1 MSLDSD
7 GWPVVEEQKAWDEN
21 VPAVHV
27 EEIDLDEWAEESPK
41 PKKKDGR
48 SSKKARD
55 GRRATSGSFKK
66 GEDGGDFYRNPDLQ
80 KPVPGE
86 GFLRDLRNCL
96 INPKC
101 RDRTPGEKL
110 ARRMF
115 DGNPAQFRKEL
126 KELEAEERS
135 AKDNTINSGP
145 DLGHDAACRVL
156 DRLLAE
162 ATS

>member
-1 MSLDSD
+1 MDDVLQDHLPAES
-7 GWPVVEEQKAWDEN
+7 PVNDVLTD
-21 VPAVHV
+21 
-27 EEIDLDEWAEESPK
+27 EIDEESADVGPPRL

-48 SSKKARD
+48 SSANAKKNRKAGPTAFGKID
-55 GRRATSGSFKK
+55 PHY
-66 GEDGGDFYRNPDLQ
+66 YRKRPP

-86 GFLRDLRNCL
+86 GFLRDLRHCL
-96 INPKC
+96 INPKIQ
-101 RDRTPGEKL
+101 DRTPGEKL
-110 ARRMF
+110 ARKLF
-115 DGNPAQFRKEL
+115 ENQPAQFRKEL

-135 AKDNTINSGP
+135 AKDNTLNSGP